1 MSLIGIVAIIVF
13 SILFTGIFVFGF
25 RTKGPWGSGWTF
37 FAVIALTLSTVTLW
51 VPPAGPVWYGAAWFD
66 LLITGLLISFILSA
80 VTPSQVEYRSM
91 PYKSD
96 VLPPDDEMGLDHTLN
111 FQKQD
116 HHRNSAIAAGGFWM
130 LLLFLCVL
138 IIIGATKY

>member
-1 MSLIGIVAIIVF
+1 MTLIGIVATIIF
-13 SILFTGIFVFGF
+13 SMLFTGVFVFGL

-37 FAVIALTLSTVTLW
+37 FIVIALTLSAVSVW

-80 VTPSQVEYRSM
+80 VTPSHAEYRRSM
-91 PYKSD
+91 YESD
-96 VLPPDDEMGLDHTLN
+96 VLSGDDIMDNHNRATGHKHDHQQKTL
-111 FQKQD
+111 
-116 HHRNSAIAAGGFWM
+116 IAAGSFFWM

-138 IIIGATKY
+138 IIMGAV